1 MATRIKNVDE
11 IINSSGTVTLKI
23 DEAATTADLT
33 QMKNDILGGATAAYD
48 TLQEIEAYITQ
59 NNTDVGSLLTN
70 MGTKYD
76 KSGGAISGN
85 VNISGTM
92 SVGAWTMEV
101 VSNELVFKYNGTKVA
116 KIGTN
121 GLITSANDLA
131 AFGTV

>member
-1 MATRIKNVDE
+1 
-11 IINSSGTVTLKI
+11 
-23 DEAATTADLT
+23 
-33 QMKNDILGGATAAYD
+33 
-48 TLQEIEAYITQ
+48 
-59 NNTDVGSLLTN
+59 

-85 VNISGTM
+85 VSISGTM

-121 GLITSANDLA
+121 GLITSANDMA